1 LPGVGESMA
10 DKIIEYRKDHNG
22 FKKIEDLMKVKGIG
36 KKKFANPA
44 RNKKIKN
51 AKGLSA
57 NDTAVLN
64 SCSRKLSISGL
75 VYKDSLSR

>member
-1 LPGVGESMA
+1 VTNSIGT
-10 DKIIEYRKDHNG
+10 
-22 FKKIEDLMKVKGIG
+22 IG

-44 RNKKIKN
+44 RNKKVKN

-64 SCSRKLSISGL
+64 NCSRKLSISRL
-75 VYKDSLSR
+75 MYRDSLPRWGQYRQSAMACQ